1 MNYFKFDKSQLM
13 TVSWQSP
20 VTNRLLIDARLATHG
35 EELYNSVWNDD
46 PNSVWRS
53 LIAVTEQ
60 GGAYPGLL
68 YRGAGQAA
76 GPTFIFAAMSAPNIW
91 EIRGSVTYV
100 TGSHALKFGI
110 GDTWGRQY
118 LLERDIHSSTSYR
131 FNNGV
136 PNQITMRASPVNR
149 YDDLKAEMGL
159 YVQDKWTMNRLTLSA
174 GLRFDYF
181 NTYFPE
187 TPLGPGP
194 LVPNR
199 NFTVAQYRLVQLEGP
214 VAPRRGGLRPVRQRQ
229 DGGPGQH
236 GPLRAGRRQHGRQ
249 RLFDPGQHRDAVL
262 ERPGRPG
269 DQRRLRARNA
279 TC

>member
-1 MNYFKFDKSQLM
+1 M
-13 TVSWQSP
+13 
-20 VTNRLLIDARLATHG
+20 RGIATHG

-60 GGAYPGLL
+60 GGRIRVL

-91 EIRGSVTYV
+91 EIARSVTYV
-100 TGSHALKFGI
+100 TGAHALKFGI
-110 GDTWGRQY
+110 GDSWGRQY
-118 LLERDIHSSTSYR
+118 LLERDINSATSYR

-136 PNQITMRASPVNR
+136 PEPDHDARLAGEPLRRPEGGN
-149 YDDLKAEMGL
+149 GL
-159 YVQDKWTMNRLTLSA
+159 YVQDKWTMNRLTLSG

-194 LVPNR
+194 LVPTATSR
-199 NFTVAQYRLVQLEGP
+199 WRSTTGTTGRTCRRG
-214 VAPRRGGLRPVRQRQ
+214 RGGLRPVRQRQ
-229 DGGPGQH
+229 DRV
-236 GPLRAGRRQHGRQ
+236 RANMGRYVWPATTRS
-249 RLFDPGQHRDAVL
+249 
-262 ERPGRPG
+262 
-269 DQRRLRARNA
+269 A
-279 TC
+279 TCSRSWPTR